1 MGGRDW
7 VNATN
12 SVNTGIGV
20 GTGVLGGNYG
30 LTAKHTF
37 KYGVRQGAKI
47 VSASERTAIHF
58 SHSMKVAG
66 TLGRV
71 NIITGTIGV
80 AYSTNQAISDY
91 NEGGWNQVNAWDVS
105 DALVGAGGRLI
116 YDLATAKYYY
126 GN

>member
-1 MGGRDW
+1 MICRRSAGVESLGFRGVGVEVAANGGGRDW

-12 SVNTGIGV
+12 SVNTDIGV

-91 NEGGWNQVNAWDVS
+91 NEGGWN
-105 DALVGAGGRLI
+105 
-116 YDLATAKYYY
+116 
-126 GN
+126 